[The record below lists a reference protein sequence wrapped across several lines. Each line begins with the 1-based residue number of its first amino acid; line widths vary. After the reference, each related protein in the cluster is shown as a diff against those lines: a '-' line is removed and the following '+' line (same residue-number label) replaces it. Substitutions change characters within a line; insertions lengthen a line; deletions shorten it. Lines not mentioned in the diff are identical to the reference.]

1 MAKTQKML
9 LIAACVAA
17 LLSTVNCASL
27 ISSFMGAPP
36 MLRDDML
43 GFANPAMAPKSVL
56 RSMHDMERVSGASL
70 SDAFFPQRPVL
81 TSACCSQVA
90 DSILS
95 HLLEDNANA
104 GDNEDETEEEKG
116 LVALRGLH
124 LRPRFELQETHEGV
138 VLTVLTPGLRKQDLT
153 VEVLEHDNVPT
164 LVIAGGSN
172 HTSAKSEDAKAPQ
185 PSKASYAKFERRI
198 RIPHNVDRA
207 SVKADYQDGMLT
219 VSMQRKTLAAP
230 QKQRVLIH

>member
-56 RSMHDMERVSGASL
+56 RSMHDMER
-70 SDAFFPQRPVL
+70 
-81 TSACCSQVA
+81 VA

>member
-56 RSMHDMERVSGASL
+56 RSMHDMER
-70 SDAFFPQRPVL
+70 
-81 TSACCSQVA
+81 VA

-172 HTSAKSEDAKAPQ
+172 HTSAKSEDGSSDAKAPQ